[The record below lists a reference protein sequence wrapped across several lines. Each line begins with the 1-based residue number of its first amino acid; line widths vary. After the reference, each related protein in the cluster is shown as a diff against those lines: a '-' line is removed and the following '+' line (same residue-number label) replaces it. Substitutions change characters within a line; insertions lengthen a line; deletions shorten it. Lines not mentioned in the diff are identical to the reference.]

1 MKQVISLSYGEV
13 ALKGGNR
20 KYFVDKLMKN
30 LKLALRG
37 YATDRIYQDRTK
49 FYIECP
55 SEIADEVYE
64 QARKVFGF
72 VVSSRAVV
80 YDKDPDRLADQA
92 LEYVSSILEKDPTIK
107 SFKFETKRNDKKFP
121 MKSMDINPFLGGVI
135 LKKFGDLHVDVH
147 QPDLLIRVDIRNAVY
162 FYSQKEQAAGGL
174 PIGTTGRSVLLLS
187 GGIDSPVA
195 GYMMAKRGV
204 ELLAV
209 NFNSYPF
216 TSERSDEKVLDL
228 VKKLTPYIGSMDVH
242 QVNILPIQ
250 KAIRMNCPEK
260 EMTILSRRFMMRIAE
275 RIAKEQSAKSLITG
289 ESLGQVASQTM
300 EGLQMT
306 NSVVSLPVFRPLI
319 GMDKTEIIEIA
330 QRIDTFE
337 TSILPFDDCC
347 SVFLPK
353 HPVTH
358 PKLGHIENSESALDI
373 EALLNEVMESR
384 KIVTIKKGD

>member
-30 LKLALRG
+30 LKQALRG
-37 YATDRIYQDRTK
+37 YETDRIYQDRTK

-80 YDKDPDRLADQA
+80 YEKDPEKLADQA
-92 LEYVSSILEKDPTIK
+92 LEYVSAILEKDPSIQ
-107 SFKFETKRNDKKFP
+107 SFKIEAKRNDKKFP

-135 LKKFGDLHVDVH
+135 LKKFGHLHVDVH
-147 QPDLLIRVDIRNAVY
+147 NPDLLVRVDIRNAIY
-162 FYSQKEQAAGGL
+162 FYSKKEQAAGGL

-195 GYMMAKRGV
+195 GHMMAKRGV
-204 ELLAV
+204 ELVAV

-228 VKKLTPYIGSMDVH
+228 ARKLIPYIGSIDVH

-275 RIAKEQSAKSLITG
+275 RIAKEQSAGSLITG

-300 EGLQMT
+300 EGLNVT
-306 NSVVSLPVFRPLI
+306 NSAVSMPVFRPLI
-319 GMDKTEIIEIA
+319 GMDKTEIIEIS

-347 SVFLPK
+347 TVFLPK

-358 PKLGHIENSESALDI
+358 PKLGQIERSESALDV
-373 EALLNEVMESR
+373 EALLDEVMESR
-384 KIVTIKKGD
+384 KIVTIKKDR

>member
-1 MKQVISLSYGEV
+1 
-13 ALKGGNR
+13 
-20 KYFVDKLMKN
+20 
-30 LKLALRG
+30 
-37 YATDRIYQDRTK
+37 
-49 FYIECP
+49 
-55 SEIADEVYE
+55 
-64 QARKVFGF
+64 
-72 VVSSRAVV
+72 
-80 YDKDPDRLADQA
+80 
-92 LEYVSSILEKDPTIK
+92 
-107 SFKFETKRNDKKFP
+107 
-121 MKSMDINPFLGGVI
+121 
-135 LKKFGDLHVDVH
+135 LHVDVH
-147 QPDLLIRVDIRNAVY
+147 QPDLLIRVDIRNSVY

-306 NSVVSLPVFRPLI
+306 NSVVSMPVFRPLI

-358 PKLGHIENSESALDI
+358 PKLGQIENSESALDI

>member
-30 LKLALRG
+30 LKQALRG
-37 YATDRIYQDRTK
+37 YETDRIYQDRTK

-80 YDKDPDRLADQA
+80 YEKDPEKLADQA
-92 LEYVSSILEKDPTIK
+92 LEYVSAILEKDPSIR
-107 SFKFETKRNDKKFP
+107 SFKFEAKRNDKKYP
-121 MKSMDINPFLGGVI
+121 MKSMEINPFLGGII
-135 LKKFGDLHVDVH
+135 LKKFEHLHVDVH
-147 QPDLLIRVDIRNAVY
+147 NPDLLVRVDIRNAIY
-162 FYSQKEQAAGGL
+162 FYSQKEKAAGGL

-195 GYMMAKRGV
+195 GHMMAKRGV
-204 ELLAV
+204 ELVAV

-228 VKKLTPYIGSMDVH
+228 ARKMIPYIGSIDVH

-275 RIAKEQSAKSLITG
+275 RIAKEQSAGSLITG

-300 EGLQMT
+300 EGLHAT
-306 NSVVSLPVFRPLI
+306 NSAVSMPVFRPLI

-347 SVFLPK
+347 MVFLPK

-358 PKLGHIENSESALDI
+358 PKLGQIEHSESVLDV
-373 EALLNEVMESR
+373 EALLDEVMESR
-384 KIVTIKKGD
+384 KIVTIKKDR

>member
-30 LKLALRG
+30 LKQSLRG

-55 SEIADEVYE
+55 AEIADEVYE

-80 YDKDPDRLADQA
+80 YEKDPEKLAEQA
-92 LEYVSSILEKDPTIK
+92 LEYVSAILEKDPTIR

-135 LKKFGDLHVDVH
+135 LKEFGHLHVDVH
-147 QPDLLIRVDIRNAVY
+147 HPDLLVRIDIRNSVY
-162 FYSQKEQAAGGL
+162 FYSQKELAAGGL

-204 ELLAV
+204 ELIAV

-228 VKKLTPYIGSMDVH
+228 ARKLIPYIGKIDIH

-250 KAIRMNCPEK
+250 KAIRLNCPEK

-300 EGLQMT
+300 EGLNVT
-306 NSVVSLPVFRPLI
+306 NSAVSLPVFRPLI

-347 SVFLPK
+347 TVFLPK

-358 PKLGHIENSESALDI
+358 PKLGQIENSESALDV
-373 EALLNEVMESR
+373 EGLLDEVMESR
-384 KIVTIKKGD
+384 KIVTINKDR

>member
-55 SEIADEVYE
+55 AEIADEVYE

-92 LEYVSSILEKDPTIK
+92 LEYVSAILGKDPTIK
-107 SFKFETKRNDKKFP
+107 SFKFETKRNDKNFP

-135 LKKFGDLHVDVH
+135 LKKFGYLHVDVH
-147 QPDLLIRVDIRNAVY
+147 QPDLLIRVDIRNSVY

-306 NSVVSLPVFRPLI
+306 NSVVSMPVFRPLI

-358 PKLGHIENSESALDI
+358 PKLGQIENSESALDI

>member
-20 KYFVDKLMKN
+20 RFFVDRLMKN
-30 LKLALRG
+30 LRIALKDFD
-37 YATDRIYQDRTK
+37 TERIYQDRTK

-55 SEIADEVYE
+55 EESADEVYE
-64 QARKVFGF
+64 QAKKVFGF
-72 VVSSRAVV
+72 VVASRASVFE
-80 YDKDPDRLADQA
+80 KDPDRLSEQA
-92 LEYVSSILEKDPTIK
+92 IEYVTAMRKKYPGIK
-107 SFKFETKRNDKKFP
+107 SFKVEAKRSDKKFP
-121 MKSMDINPFLGGVI
+121 MKSPEINPYLGGVI
-135 LKKFGDLHVDVH
+135 LKHFQDLHVDVH
-147 QPDLLIRVDIRNAVY
+147 NPDLLIRVDIRNAVY
-162 FYSQKEQAAGGL
+162 FYSAKETAAGGL
-174 PIGTTGRSVLLLS
+174 PIGSTGKSVLLLS

-204 ELLAV
+204 ELVAV

-228 VKKLTPYIGSMDVH
+228 ARKLLPYIGSIAVH

-275 RIAKEQSAKSLITG
+275 RIAKEERAQSLITG

-300 EGLQMT
+300 EGLNVT
-306 NSVVSLPVFRPLI
+306 NSAVQMPVFRPLI
-319 GMDKTEIIEIA
+319 GLDKTEIIEVA
-330 QRIDTFE
+330 KRIDTFE

-347 SVFLPK
+347 TVFLPK

-358 PKLGHIENSESALDI
+358 PKLPHIENSESALDI
-373 EALLNEVMESR
+373 EALLDEVMESR
-384 KIVTIKKGD
+384 KIVKIEKGH